1 MKTLITYA
9 TRFGCTEKCA
19 NKLAEKFTNDVEIV
33 NLKNNTV
40 FF

>member
-1 MKTLITYA
+1 MKILITYA

-19 NKLAEKFTNDVEIV
+19 NKLAEKLTNDVEVI